1 MKTKFLFSNKYKK
14 VAWIVFIPSS
24 ILGIIVAITEYSPS
38 LLNCNVLSIFDTGFD
53 SGIAFFRFKENNIL
67 NEVLGIIV
75 ILSGLFV
82 AFSKEKE
89 EDEYINKIRLESLV
103 WAVFVNYFILL
114 FTFIFF
120 FDFTFWW
127 VMVFNMFTVLL
138 LFIIRFNWKI
148 YQLNRKK

>member
-14 VAWIVFIPSS
+14 LAWIVFIPSS
-24 ILGIIVAITEYSPS
+24 ILGIIVAITEYSPTF
-38 LLNCNVLSIFDTGFD
+38 LDCNVLSIFDVGFEKT
-53 SGIAFFRFKENNIL
+53 AFARFTENNIL
-67 NEVLGIIV
+67 NEILGVIV

-103 WAVFVNYFILL
+103 WAVFANYFILL

-120 FDFTFWW
+120 YDFTFWW
-127 VMVFNMFTVLL
+127 VMIFNMFTVLL
-138 LFIIRFNWKI
+138 FFIIRFNWKI
-148 YQLNRKK
+148 YQLNKKK